1 MKLIV
6 PEKHIAIRLH
16 GTTSQPVNVSIT
28 SSVPSLSRK
37 TADPDRLYT
46 AYSLKNLRIDASGL
60 FLVLSRH
67 T

>member
-1 MKLIV
+1 M
-6 PEKHIAIRLH
+6 AIRLH
-16 GTTSQPVNVSIT
+16 ATTSQPVNVSIT

-37 TADPDRLYT
+37 TADPDRLYAT
-46 AYSLKNLRIDASGL
+46 YSLKNLRIDASGL